1 MIRDPNII
9 LNIKRLDILC
19 KVMPQKA
26 PPGVQVSKVEL
37 KFCFDWFL
45 SFPMVAAGEGGAG
58 STGTTEE
65 RRENEIICIF
75 EVLPSGQ

>member
-1 MIRDPNII
+1 
-9 LNIKRLDILC
+9 
-19 KVMPQKA
+19 MPQKA

-45 SFPMVAAGEGGAG
+45 SFPMVAAGEGVAG

-65 RRENEIICIF
+65 RREIEIICIF